1 MQQLSLG
8 FSNDPA
14 YHLIYSLLSSSN
26 TWLQKQCI
34 RKYIMIIIISAN
46 KFLLTASGLWLT

>member
-1 MQQLSLG
+1 MIL
-8 FSNDPA
+8 
-14 YHLIYSLLSSSN
+14 LIILFTPSSSSN